1 MRIPSAAAPC
11 HHVAVDRSTL
21 ERIARNEVLF
31 REVNEAIERGLWP
44 GESDA
49 AQFRC
54 ECAALQCN
62 AVVRLAVD
70 NYERIRQHP
79 RRFFVLEGHGLPAAE
94 EVVERGADWLVV
106 EKRGQAGVVAEMS
119 DPRA

>member
-1 MRIPSAAAPC
+1 M
-11 HHVAVDRSTL
+11 AVDRSTL
-21 ERIARNEVLF
+21 ERIARNEALF

-44 GESDA
+44 GEEDA

-62 AVVRLAVD
+62 AVVRLAVLD
-70 NYERIRQHP
+70 YERIRQHP
-79 RRFFVLEGHGLPAAE
+79 RRFFVLQGHELPAAE
-94 EVVERGADWLVV
+94 DVVERGADWLVV